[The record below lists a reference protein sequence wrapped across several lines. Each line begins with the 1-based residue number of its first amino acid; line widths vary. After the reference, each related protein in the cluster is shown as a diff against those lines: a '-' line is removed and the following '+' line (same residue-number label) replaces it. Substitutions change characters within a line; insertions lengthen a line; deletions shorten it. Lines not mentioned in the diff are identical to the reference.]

1 MEEPRFIVQVYVG
14 AISADYEALSI
25 EAVKATTADEMI
37 CCIAEKLELATPD
50 NFELA
55 EVIGNAEGQECK
67 ERRLAPNEQP
77 VKLMLLWPKLKGSR
91 CSDEEGDVQE
101 FRFYLREK
109 IYDSL
114 WSENAT
120 DPQLI
125 RDYLHRFLYQP
136 LDREYPDLC
145 QLPDL
150 NETTLLEN
158 LKARFNAGHIYTYVG
173 SILIAVNPFKF
184 YPIYNPKYVKL
195 YQNRRL
201 GELPPHI
208 FAVADAAYHSMLRER
223 RQQCIVISGESGSG
237 KTESTNFLLHHLTA
251 LSQKGSHGSGVE
263 QTILSAG
270 PVLEAF
276 GNAKT
281 AHNNNSSRFGK
292 FIQVTYR
299 ENGLVHGAL
308 VQKYLLEKSRICYQ
322 AKNERNYHV
331 FYHLLGGSS
340 EHEKRELHL
349 GSPSDY
355 RYLNQ
360 SDCVQLSSVD
370 ESYEFSRLKQ
380 SMELVGFSSD
390 TTQQRIFAV
399 LSAVLQIGN
408 VDFQPKK
415 PSYHHDESVLVRTPG
430 VVGVIADLLKVKEET
445 LTAALVSKRARAS
458 GETLVINYRMAEAVG
473 ARDAMAKC
481 LYAALFD
488 WIVLQLNHALLA
500 KKEPSKGHSGYSIGV
515 LDIFGF
521 EDFGNHNSFEQFCIN
536 YANEHLQSYFNMH
549 VFKYEQ
555 EEYRREG
562 LKWVDIY
569 FEDNTGCLQL
579 FEARPNGLLCILD
592 DQCSFP
598 GASNETLLHKFQT
611 AHKDDE
617 YYEVPQKRESAFIV
631 RHYAG
636 KVKYQVTEFRE
647 KNLDL
652 IHSDMVAM
660 LKSSK
665 LSFVRQLVSTDPVAV
680 FRWAVIR
687 AFLRCVAAFNDAGK
701 RYRSKQVENL
711 PNKRA
716 SRHIHNDS
724 LLSEQPFLHRPL
736 RRIQASDTNI
746 VKMNVDRMPL
756 RTTVVNGH
764 TTSSPHPAI
773 QKRLSRFSSVF
784 IAAETNNN
792 VEEWLITKADKIV
805 KSRLYRSR
813 SSRPVK
819 TVKSL
824 NSVKNLAMQVCTS
837 TGHHKG
843 PGSRKIP
850 GTVCAQFQISLQS
863 LLITLNNANPFFVR
877 CIKSNSDKAP
887 HIFDEANVQRQLRYT
902 GMLETVRIRQSGFN
916 VRLTYEEFIHVYRI
930 LLPKGLLSSPSDVVE
945 YLESAGL
952 IKDHYQVGAN
962 KIFLRESEKA
972 KLEARLHQTILASI
986 ITIQR
991 WFRAN
996 AERRNYLTLR
1006 AAVIKIQSYVRMILA
1021 QRLVMN
1027 MRMRN
1032 MAATFVQKVWRGYR
1046 VRRWYTQLRCSV
1058 VQFQARVRGNNARE
1072 RFASMKEEV
1081 QRKKQGKCSHSTDE
1095 AFLSKEPSQE
1105 ELDDK
1110 PVLPDHLLDSEG
1122 SSGIQEDSEG
1132 ESFHS
1137 DPVHRPKLP
1146 TDSPSPP
1153 VSPFGPSYISASS
1166 NFLYEAERKYSMRN
1180 PSYSRTASHIDGD
1193 RLRNRLDLKLGPPT
1207 KPSYRSVMPSTVSP
1221 LRTVSAEEVNQ
1232 SGSSRKIDRR
1242 DSDSDTEG
1250 TLISSSRST
1259 LQSTSTSLSN
1269 TTLSSID
1276 SGRVKEREQRRLERR
1291 KVIAER
1297 NPLRSRANSQTEESI
1312 ASTLGGLQIYTASI
1326 PIHRLPLERRYSR
1339 DSEVGSPTYQRRESK
1354 ESTRSIDIDLP
1365 NDLHHSKLERK
1376 GSNLTTRRNSYT
1388 SAVDASPK
1396 ATDLRR
1402 SSEELPS
1409 TDPGGG
1415 GKRHVGSALPPV
1427 SQHKL
1432 TRSTKLYKNELCAM
1446 CSKTMMFSQGFKC
1459 AACRRVFHG
1468 KCVFN
1473 GGIGSLPCRPES
1485 PDRSK
1490 GSDREI
1496 ERTRSKIAIHK
1507 GSKDRLTDSNQS
1519 SSKWSLTGTSE
1530 FTDSVSQVITTATEL
1545 MKLDEFIVRKIHEMG
1560 PSEKTVDR
1568 VFVAAL
1574 KEFKANLLVTSSVAT
1589 AQTSPMNITY
1599 RDLIV
1604 NFEKVM
1610 EIVLKQETPEVQD
1623 VFPVT
1628 MGVNAFRG
1636 YLNEFVTQVKPT
1648 GEKEKSKESKQKSK
1662 RKKDR
1667 WRKERRRKENSPE
1680 IVKYME
1686 HEFVPLGSVIT
1697 IPTACE
1703 VCSSFTWLKEKG
1715 LVCQVCKLA
1724 CHRKCYTRIVSTCS
1738 RDEKSHNGR
1747 HPSTESENKIFG
1759 VPLESSLRP
1768 GFKIPI
1774 LVEKLISS
1782 IELVGLYTEGIYRKS
1797 GVNSK
1802 VHQLKR
1808 SIEEDLNSVNFLD
1821 YPVHVLTSVLKSYLR
1836 ELPEPVIS
1844 NDVYE
1849 DLLRAIDISDSK
1861 ERVSTLF
1868 TTLKKL
1874 PQANYDLMERLV
1886 FHLARVAQNEGT
1898 NRMSPNALAII
1909 LTPCI
1914 LRPPSTMPAQDSL
1927 DAVTRQTKCLELIL
1941 AEQAK
1946 RVTATMR
1953 DIDTLDSAYHAAT
1966 RRLSNIRSS
1975 KSKLEMEGTPSRESS
1990 PLKPINFSEEGPS
2003 TSYLDRNNSPEEEEL
2018 LTQQILQLREDIE
2031 NLAAVL
2037 PSLPRTSSED
2047 DLLSTD
2053 LDLDPLG
2060 SLDELQCPP
2069 SPGSDLSVI
2078 SEGSSQYED
2087 RKRRKLRDN
2096 EQSKSSC
2103 KKRPEE
2109 SSKGSKPKI
2118 SLSTS
2123 SIVSQMVKM
2132 KEDAIKKAKFPEQ
2145 KSDKQF
2151 IKSARVRSKSSRS
2164 VVPTLS
2170 DTSVTSVQEGE
2181 DAILV

>member
-724 LLSEQPFLHRPL
+724 LLR
-736 RRIQASDTNI
+736 
-746 VKMNVDRMPL
+746 
-756 RTTVVNGH
+756 
-764 TTSSPHPAI
+764 
-773 QKRLSRFSSVF
+773 
-784 IAAETNNN
+784 
-792 VEEWLITKADKIV
+792 